1 MVVYTGIHGTL
12 SVAGADT
19 AFAEFSVKINRGV
32 ASHPRAG
39 KYSDIKRSG
48 KLEITGTIKRIQS
61 DATMLGRLLNTTA
74 LTGTAGTM
82 HSGLTL
88 DGSDTTYPITTPDA
102 QDSRVRLT
110 VVDHPITTA
119 GTITLI
125 GTDIN
130 GNNQTETIALTTLAA
145 TAYVTS
151 GKVWGTITHAT
162 IVDVNSTLGGTLA
175 VASLAGST
183 NYAVGAASVF
193 DLIGVVEDSDGN
205 SITISAAN
213 CFLTDGEFT
222 ISDADTILSEPV
234 SWTMQDPDSDF
245 TIDGV
250 LV

>member
-1 MVVYTGIHGTL
+1 MVAYTGIHGTL
-12 SVAGADT
+12 SVGGSEI
-19 AFAEFSVKINRGV
+19 AFAEFSVKISRGV

-39 KYSDIKRSG
+39 KYSDLKRSG
-48 KLEITGTIKRIQS
+48 KLDITGTIKRIQS
-61 DATMLGRLLNTTA
+61 DAVMLGRLLNTTA

-82 HSGLTL
+82 HAGLTL
-88 DGSDTTYPITTPDA
+88 DGSDTTYAITTTDA

-110 VVDHPITTA
+110 VTDYAVTTA
-119 GTITLI
+119 GTVTLI

-130 GNNQTETIALTTLAA
+130 GNNQTETIAITTLAA
-145 TAYVTS
+145 TSYVTS

-162 IVDVNSTLGGTLA
+162 VVDVNSTSGGVLA

-183 NYAVGAASVF
+183 NYAVGVSSVF
-193 DLIGVVEDSDGN
+193 DIIGVVEDSDGN
-205 SITISAAN
+205 SITITASN
-213 CFLTDGEFT
+213 CFLTDGELV

-245 TIDGV
+245 KIDGV